1 MKRSRWIVGIGIVVL
16 IIIGAFVSYTAYSA
30 RTINPPHTPSG
41 AATSSGVATTPGVP
55 ASCGTAIPSTGL
67 RTFQIVP
74 AQSTASY
81 KVHENLILR
90 NLPSTDAIGTTHSVQ
105 GSFRLRTGASP
116 LVTAMNITVDL
127 STLQTNEPMRDRF
140 VKRNALETDTYPTA
154 TFVSTCARGLPANYS
169 DGQAVNFQLVGN
181 LTLHGKTNQEIF
193 SVQGTVAGQ
202 TVTGTATSTIYMTDF
217 GVQPPNLVN
226 IAIAENKVIITV
238 TFTAKEGV

>member
-1 MKRSRWIVGIGIVVL
+1 MKRSHWIIGIGIVV
-16 IIIGAFVSYTAYSA
+16 IIIVGAFVSYAAYSA
-30 RTINPPHTPSG
+30 GTVNPPHTPSG
-41 AATSSGVATTPGVP
+41 IATTSGVATTSDVA

-67 RTFQIVP
+67 RIFQIVP
-74 AQSTASY
+74 SQTTASY

-116 LVTAMNITVDL
+116 LVATMNITVDL
-127 STLQTNEPMRDRF
+127 SMLQTNEPMRDRF
-140 VKRNALETDTYPTA
+140 VRRNALETDTYPTA

-169 DGQAVNFQLVGN
+169 DGQTANFQLVGN
-181 LTLHGKTNQEIF
+181 LTLHGKTNQEVF
-193 SVQGTVAGQ
+193 DVQGTVAGQ
-202 TVTGTATSTIYMTDF
+202 TGTGTATSTIYMTDF

-226 IAIAENKVIITV
+226 IAVAENKVIITV